1 MNAPLRENAEPRL
14 EDFPFRV
21 TDNVRYADLD
31 PNQHV
36 NNAVYASYFETGRV
50 TLMKDRSRGLMPP
63 GLSWMMVRLDMHFR
77 AELRWPGTI
86 EMGLGLVK
94 FGRTSVTFDQV
105 VFSKGKCVASAQS
118 VSVLIDESSQGA
130 PHGHRYAFLGRDGVV
145 LLTLWQQASDGYA
158 TERSGLHH
166 LSFQVDTIDEVRE
179 AESALKELGVTF
191 QYEGVVP
198 HREGAASGGIFFTD
212 PDGIRLEIFAAVG
225 AAGQEAPRGEA
236 PTCGFF

>member
-1 MNAPLRENAEPRL
+1 MAPCPAAPGLAATGQVGCKGANFSETAPLNAPLRENAEPRL

-50 TLMKDRSRGLMPP
+50 TLMKDSSRGLMPP

-105 VFSKGKCVASAQS
+105 VFSQGKCVASAQS
-118 VSVLIDESSQGA
+118 VSVLIDETSHK
-130 PHGHRYAFLGRDGVV
+130 PMP
-145 LLTLWQQASDGYA
+145 LT
-158 TERSGLHH
+158 
-166 LSFQVDTIDEVRE
+166 
-179 AESALKELGVTF
+179 AEIVAALQPWLRK
-191 QYEGVVP
+191 
-198 HREGAASGGIFFTD
+198 GI
-212 PDGIRLEIFAAVG
+212 EIAQPKF
-225 AAGQEAPRGEA
+225 
-236 PTCGFF
+236 